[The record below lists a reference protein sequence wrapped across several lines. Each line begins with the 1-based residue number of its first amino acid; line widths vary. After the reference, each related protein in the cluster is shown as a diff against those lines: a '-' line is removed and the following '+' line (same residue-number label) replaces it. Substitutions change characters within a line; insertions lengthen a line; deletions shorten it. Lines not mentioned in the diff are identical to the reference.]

1 MRAYRFGLLA
11 LGGLALLAGI
21 WGGLIRI
28 GWPWPPLQPSLLV
41 AHGPLMIAGF
51 LGVVIGLE
59 RAVALGRAWG
69 FGAPLLAGLG
79 VLALL
84 TASSTLAAALF
95 VASSLLLVLIFVR
108 LYRLRPEW
116 SSLILSVAAAGWLVG
131 NLLWF
136 QGQPLPRIVPWWAGF
151 LVLTIAGERLELAQV
166 LLGARPRA
174 GLLAACSLVLA
185 GLVASLPA
193 FALGL
198 RLAGLGL
205 LMLAIWLARYDV
217 ARRALR
223 RPGLPRFGAVCLL
236 AGYAWLGLSGL
247 LWLLQPELLQG
258 GFWYDAVLHSLFLGF
273 VFSMIFAH
281 APTIVPAV
289 TGLAVPFRTR
299 FYLHVGL
306 LHASLLLRVV
316 GDLAAHPDARRLG
329 GLLNALAILLFL
341 VLTAQSARGRKR

>member
-136 QGQPLPRIVPWWAGF
+136 Q
-151 LVLTIAGERLELAQV
+151 ERLELAQV